1 MAVLGAGCAR
11 CRGGEIR
18 GDSVRF
24 FSGPNDDSGGGDG
37 GAQPLPILPARP
49 SIGLLGR
56 SAAPVVA
63 LFRERLESNWTSANS
78 DINVDDADETAAA
91 DYGLQWN
98 ADSSESATMLIMM
111 MAICAW
117 RLPPERNVPQFIN
130 FEVFVCFSIYR

>member
-1 MAVLGAGCAR
+1 MCLRLLLFYYICIVVIVAKFWRFSRQCSGGKQQPVAVLGAGCAH

-24 FSGPNDDSGGGDG
+24 FSGPDDDSGGGDG

-63 LFRERLESNWTSANS
+63 LFRERLESN
-78 DINVDDADETAAA
+78 
-91 DYGLQWN
+91 
-98 ADSSESATMLIMM
+98 
-111 MAICAW
+111 
-117 RLPPERNVPQFIN
+117 
-130 FEVFVCFSIYR
+130 